1 MPLNGLHP
9 LETLLRERIVLLD
22 GAMGTM
28 VQQCKLSES
37 EYRGERFKDWTG
49 KDLKGCLEIL
59 LLTRPNVIADI
70 HRRYLEA
77 GADIIETNTFSGT
90 SIGLHDFLFKGEP
103 TGKRKDLEFFQ
114 RVVDDEELSD
124 RVAEINLQAVR
135 VARQA
140 ADEVLERT
148 GQRRFVGGSMG
159 PLPVAA
165 SLSPD
170 VNDPSFRA
178 ANFDQIR
185 KAYSQQAAA
194 LLEGGVDLLL
204 VETIFDTLNSKAA
217 IAAISE
223 LFERTGK
230 RVPLIISGTVTD
242 RSGRILSGQTVEAF
256 LISIAHANP
265 LVVGLN
271 CALGPAEMEP
281 YIEELAHAASGSYV
295 AAYPNAGLPDP
306 LSPTGF
312 PETPESLAPQLQ
324 KWATNGWL
332 NIVGG
337 CCGTTPEHIRL
348 IAERVRDLPP
358 RRVELPS
365 PGSARAARAD
375 FGAVA
380 EMSAGPSY
388 SKRRLPHFERPWT
401 KYAVTFSTRD
411 RRELSTGER
420 DIVLESV
427 LYAHEH
433 AQYDLYVASVLPD
446 HVHLLFEPQVKEQ
459 GGEGGSV
466 FWSLPEIL
474 QGIKSS
480 TAHRINKSRG
490 TAGPVWE
497 KESFDRMIRS
507 ESDLQEKFSYIC
519 RNPWDA
525 GVAREGE
532 DYPWLW
538 TPEDSLAVA
547 PKTARGALA
556 LPGVADTALHLSG
569 LEPLNITAETGLVVV
584 GERTNITGSP
594 KFSKLILAG
603 DFEAALTVARQ
614 QVKGGAN
621 ILDVNMDEGMIDSEA
636 AMTKFL
642 QLIGSEPEIAR
653 VPIMIDSSKW
663 SVIEA
668 GLKCVQGKAVV
679 NSISLKNGEE
689 EFLRHAALVRQYG
702 AAVIVMAFDETG
714 QADNFERRI
723 EVCERA
729 YELLT
734 QRAGIAPN
742 DIIFDPNIL
751 TVATGLEEH
760 RNYAVDF
767 LEAVRWIKGNLRGAR
782 TSGGVS
788 NISFSFRGNNTVRE
802 AMHAAFLYHAI
813 QAGLDMAI
821 VNAGQLAVYEQIE
834 PELKTRV
841 EDVLLNRREDATE
854 RLVEFAE
861 NVKGAKK
868 TPIEKEAWRHEPVEE
883 RLSHA
888 LVKGIVDFIE
898 ADTEEARQKFRRPL
912 EVIEGP
918 LMAGMSV
925 VGDLFGAG
933 KMFLPQVVKSARVM
947 KKAVAYLLPFM
958 EAEKR
963 ADAKPQARVVMATV
977 KGDVHDIGKNIVGV
991 VLQCNNY
998 EVIDL
1003 GVMVPAPKI
1012 LETARELKADVIGL
1026 SGLITPSLD
1035 EMVHVAQ
1042 EMEREGFTLPLLI
1055 GGATTSRAH
1064 TAVKIAQ
1071 HYRSSTVHV
1080 LDASRAVG
1088 VVSQL
1093 LSAETKEAFD
1103 RKTRADYERLREE
1116 HAAKSREKKLISL
1129 EDARANRTPIDWAGY
1144 TPPKPEF
1151 VGPRVYSSDPGSA
1164 RASRAGFGAS
1174 PKQSFPEQVR
1184 DGEGAIAGTR
1194 GACAPQTKTI
1204 SLDDLIP
1211 CIDWSPFFHTW
1222 ELRGRY
1228 PAIFEDPIVGQQA
1241 RELFDDAQ
1249 KLLNRIREEK
1259 LLTARG
1265 VFAFWPAKAVGDDV
1279 QIFHDEAR
1287 TQPLATFHFLRQQIQ
1302 KPTGQFN
1309 HCLADY
1315 IAPDATDYLGG
1326 FAVTAGI
1333 GADELAAKF
1342 AADHD
1347 DYNAIL
1353 TKALADRLAEA
1364 FAEFLHREAR
1374 RAWGFGTEEKLSA
1387 DDLIR
1392 ERYRG
1397 IRPAAGYPAS
1407 PDHTEKRTLFD
1418 LLEAEKATG
1427 IVLTESFAMHPGAS
1441 VSGLYFSHPDSK
1453 YFGVGTIAD
1462 DQVRDYAVRKN
1473 VDVGYVEKWL
1483 APNLGR

>member
-1 MPLNGLHP
+1 MTGNGLHP
-9 LETLLRERIVLLD
+9 LETLMRERIVVLD

-28 VQQCKLSES
+28 VQQYRLSEA
-37 EYRGERFKDWTG
+37 EYRGGRFQDWKG

-59 LLTRPNVIADI
+59 LLTKPDVIEEI

-90 SIGLHDFLFKGEP
+90 TIGLHDFLFQEEP
-103 TGKRKDLEFFQ
+103 ESGRKDAEFFQ
-114 RVVDDEELSD
+114 RVVDDREFCEL
-124 RVAEINLQAVR
+124 VTEINLNA
-135 VARQA
+135 ARLARRA
-140 ADEVLERT
+140 ADAVSDQSGRH
-148 GQRRFVGGSMG
+148 RFVGGSLG
-159 PLPVAA
+159 PLPVTA

-178 ANFDQIR
+178 VTFDQIR
-185 KAYSQQAAA
+185 KAYSEQAAA
-194 LLEGGVDLLL
+194 LLEGGVDLLM
-204 VETIFDTLNSKAA
+204 VETIFDTLNAKAA
-217 IAAISE
+217 IAAITE
-223 LFERTGK
+223 LFEKIGRT
-230 RVPLIISGTVTD
+230 VPLIISGTVTD

-256 LISIAHANP
+256 LTSIAHADP

-271 CALGPAEMEP
+271 CALGPGEMEP
-281 YIEELAHAASGSYV
+281 YIEELAHGTNRYV
-295 AAYPNAGLPDP
+295 SAYPNAGLPDP

-312 PETPESLAPQLQ
+312 PETAETLAPQLE
-324 KWATNGWL
+324 KWARNGWL

-337 CCGTTPEHIRL
+337 CCGTTPDHIRL
-348 IAERVRDLPP
+348 IAESVRDLPP
-358 RRVELPS
+358 RVWRPS
-365 PGSARAARAD
+365 VPDGDASNAA
-375 FGAVA
+375 
-380 EMSAGPSY
+380 S
-388 SKRRLPHFERPWT
+388 RRD
-401 KYAVTFSTRD
+401 A
-411 RRELSTGER
+411 
-420 DIVLESV
+420 
-427 LYAHEH
+427 
-433 AQYDLYVASVLPD
+433 
-446 HVHLLFEPQVKEQ
+446 
-459 GGEGGSV
+459 
-466 FWSLPEIL
+466 L
-474 QGIKSS
+474 Q
-480 TAHRINKSRG
+480 
-490 TAGPVWE
+490 
-497 KESFDRMIRS
+497 
-507 ESDLQEKFSYIC
+507 
-519 RNPWDA
+519 
-525 GVAREGE
+525 
-532 DYPWLW
+532 
-538 TPEDSLAVA
+538 
-547 PKTARGALA
+547 
-556 LPGVADTALHLSG
+556 LSG
-569 LEPLNITAETGLVVV
+569 LEPLNITPEMGFVVV

-603 DFEAALTVARQ
+603 DFEAALAVARQ
-614 QVKGGAN
+614 QVAGGAN

-636 AMTKFL
+636 SMTKFL
-642 QLIGSEPEIAR
+642 HLIGSEPEIAR
-653 VPIMIDSSKW
+653 VPMMIDSSKW

-668 GLKCVQGKAVV
+668 GLKCVQGKPVV

-689 EFLRHAALVRQYG
+689 EFLRQAALVKRYG

-714 QADNFERRI
+714 QADNFQRRI

-729 YELLT
+729 YRLLT
-734 QRAGIAPN
+734 ERAGFAPN

-767 LEAVRWIKGNLRGAR
+767 IDAVRWIKANLPGAR

-821 VNAGQLAVYEQIE
+821 VNAGQLAVYEEIE

-841 EDVLLNRREDATE
+841 EDVLLNRRDDATE

-861 NVKGAKK
+861 GVKAIGK
-868 TPIEKEAWRHEPVEE
+868 TAAEKEAWREAPVEE

-898 ADTEEARQKFRRPL
+898 ADTEEARQKFSRPL
-912 EVIEGP
+912 QVIEGP

-963 ADAKPQARVVMATV
+963 ADAKPQARIVMATV

-1012 LETARELKADVIGL
+1012 LEKARELKADIIGL

-1071 HYRSSTVHV
+1071 HYRASTVHV

-1088 VVSQL
+1088 VVNTL
-1093 LSAETKEAFD
+1093 LSDDLKGAFD
-1103 RKTRADYERLREE
+1103 ETTRADYARLREE
-1116 HAAKSREKKLISL
+1116 HAAKSRDKKLIAL
-1129 EDARANRTPIDWAGY
+1129 DAARANRTPIDWSGY
-1144 TPPKPEF
+1144 VPPKPEF
-1151 VGPRVYSSDPGSA
+1151 LGTRVYSTEPGSA
-1164 RASRAGFGAS
+1164 GA
-1174 PKQSFPEQVR
+1174 PHKE
-1184 DGEGAIAGTR
+1184 IT
-1194 GACAPQTKTI
+1194 
-1204 SLDDLIP
+1204 LDDLIP
-1211 CIDWSPFFHTW
+1211 YIDWSPFFHTW

-1228 PAIFEDPIVGQQA
+1228 PAIFDDPVVGKQA

-1249 KLLNRIREEK
+1249 GLLEKIRAGK

-1265 VFAFWPAKAVGDDV
+1265 VFAFWPAKATRDDV
-1279 QIFHDEAR
+1279 EIFADEMRAER
-1287 TQPLATFHFLRQQIQ
+1287 RATFHFLRQQMP
-1302 KPTGQFN
+1302 KPGGQFN

-1315 IAPDATDYLGG
+1315 IAPEKSDYLGG

-1374 RAWGFGTEEKLSA
+1374 IAWGFGEGEKLST
-1387 DDLIR
+1387 DELIR
-1392 ERYRG
+1392 EKYRG

-1427 IVLTESFAMHPGAS
+1427 ITLTESFAMHPGAS

-1453 YFGVGTIAD
+1453 YFGVGKIGD
-1462 DQVRDYAVRKN
+1462 DQARDYAARKG
-1473 VDVGYVEKWL
+1473 VSLEYVQKWL
-1483 APNLGR
+1483 GPNLDR